1 MAREFTHH
9 VTFRTRPAEQRELLR
24 LKNTFGEEGGWGAT
38 FRWLLEQPGVKQV
51 VQERLNE
58 MSPAGADGMWG
69 IERSVPVG
77 DR

>member
-1 MAREFTHH
+1 MM
-9 VTFRTRPAEQRELLR
+9 
-24 LKNTFGEEGGWGAT
+24 
-38 FRWLLEQPGVKQV
+38 RWLLQQPEVKQV
-51 VQERLNE
+51 IQERLNE